1 MARTPRGILL
11 AGAAAL
17 VVGALLPW
25 ARTGEAHRLAF
36 GFGHGAEGVLALGLA
51 LAATAW
57 LGDVAWAL
65 VTAGLALLWVFLVWA
80 SMADGLL
87 DPGTA
92 SAGLQLV
99 VLGATAVAAGTAW
112 IVAGG
117 LRDAALRA
125 LVSRGR

>member
-1 MARTPRGILL
+1 MARTPRWILL

-25 ARTGEAHRLAF
+25 ARAGEAHHLAF
-36 GFGHGAEGVLALGLA
+36 GFGHGAEGVLVLGLGLA
-51 LAATAW
+51 ATVW
-57 LGDVAWAL
+57 LGDVAWVL
-65 VTAGLALLWVFLVWA
+65 VTAGLATLWVLLVWA

-92 SAGLQLV
+92 SAGLPLV
-99 VLGATAVAAGTAW
+99 SLGAVAVIVGTAW

-125 LVSRGR
+125 LAPRGR